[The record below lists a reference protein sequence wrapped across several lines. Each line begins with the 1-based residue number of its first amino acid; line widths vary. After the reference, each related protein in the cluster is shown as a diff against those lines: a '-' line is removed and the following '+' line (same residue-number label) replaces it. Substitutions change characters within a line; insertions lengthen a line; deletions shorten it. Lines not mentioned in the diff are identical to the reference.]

1 MLETLAQK
9 PIVKMIL
16 IFTQKYEHHMAVVAL
31 VGGFVF
37 DTLTLTRPG
46 ALFGN
51 VVLGGYLLV
60 SAGCILALSLYG
72 RRQKVAP
79 LLILFLL
86 QFCFGNLAGGL
97 LVLYGKS
104 GTFEG
109 SILFFLVFGIFI
121 AINEFFRKRYALLVF
136 HMGAWFFL
144 MLGYTA
150 LIVPVI
156 VRKMGDEIFLV
167 SVAVSLGA
175 VAILLLFVY
184 LLSPVRLWVLK
195 KQIGAAVGGLT
206 LFFIGLYFANVI
218 PPVPLSLQHI
228 GVYHSIIR
236 TANGYESTFERP
248 LWYEFFR
255 ETSKTF
261 VLGENPVAYCFG
273 AIFAPAWLA
282 TPIHHHWEEY
292 DVAEKEWRTRNIISF
307 VIAGGREEG
316 FRGYSEKDGIRP
328 GRWRC
333 SVETERGALIGR
345 TTFTVVPGA
354 PVLSKAV
361 L

>member
-1 MLETLAQK
+1 MLETLVQK

-16 IFTQKYEHHMAVVAL
+16 SFIQKYEHHMAVVAL

-51 VVLGGYLLV
+51 VVLGGYLLI

-72 RRQKVAP
+72 RRQKIAP
-79 LLILFLL
+79 LLVLFLL

-121 AINEFFRKRYALLVF
+121 ALNEFFRKRYALLVF

-144 MLGYTA
+144 LLGYFA
-150 LIVPVI
+150 LIVPVV
-156 VRKMGDEIFLV
+156 VRQMGDGVFLW
-167 SVAVSLGA
+167 SVGASLGA
-175 VAILLLFVY
+175 VVTLLFLVY
-184 LLSPVRLWVLK
+184 LLSPISFRGLK
-195 KQIGAAVGGLT
+195 KQMSIVVGGLA
-206 LFFIGLYFANVI
+206 LFFVGLYFANII

-228 GVYHSIIR
+228 GVYHSIVR
-236 TANGYESTFERP
+236 TPNGYESTFERP
-248 LWYEFFR
+248 LWYELFR
-255 ETSKTF
+255 ETNKTF
-261 VLGENPVAYCFG
+261 VLGENSVAYCFG
-273 AIFAPAWLA
+273 AIFAPAGLA

-292 DVAEKEWRTRNIISF
+292 DVAEKEWQTRNIISF

-316 FRGYSEKDGIRP
+316 FRGYSEKDGLRP

-345 TTFTVVPGA
+345 TTFTVVPGI
-354 PVLSKAV
+354 PVLSWAV